1 MGARDTTPSL
11 SSICATKYPSLLLA
25 IGSFWKSC
33 SYAGKTGI
41 CLGLGAL
48 IHVVLGFS
56 FELSVDEAHYLL
68 YAKHLAWSY
77 FDHPPLVGWIQWPL
91 VLLDAS
97 TGVLRLIPQLLW
109 LISCGL
115 VYCVTGELLR
125 FLQNKASQTK
135 GPSTA
140 EVLPSI
146 GSSRFAAVLIVIA
159 APLPHVLAV
168 GLLPDSILTPLSLGL
183 LWMALR
189 WLQAERSFTLS
200 DWLITGLLLGLA
212 GLSKYTAAFTAFA
225 LLLIV
230 LCPPRKPW
238 INKPSFYLAMLLAL
252 LLISPVLYWNW
263 ANDWISF
270 KYQLAHGGG
279 SEWLFRR
286 FAAFIG
292 IQLLAFGLVY
302 TIGMYFFIKRYWAL
316 SPLVIACLLGF
327 FWIPFGIF
335 ALLSGGG
342 GLPHWTTPAWFCLAP
357 FAGIGVAS
365 AWASQQRRL
374 IRFIFILQIALCL
387 IGFGFV
393 LSGGI
398 VSSNPRNNPI
408 ADLYGWDQA
417 GKTALALSKT
427 HAVTGIAVQ
436 NWTLGSRIAW
446 YAKPTPVFI
455 LDQRQDQFDLWFGS
469 IKAGADAIAVNWSAM
484 PYALPIVGA
493 KPNLQG
499 AFTDCQALERVEIRH
514 LGRVL
519 SHFDL
524 SLCKNWVAKDPN

>member
-1 MGARDTTPSL
+1 MVA
-11 SSICATKYPSLLLA
+11 LA
-25 IGSFWKSC
+25 ITRCLNFTCVKKCLNLFSAAASYWKSC
-33 SYAGKTGI
+33 SFTGKAGI
-41 CLGLGAL
+41 CLAIAAL
-48 IHVVLGFS
+48 VHLALGFS

-91 VLLDAS
+91 VSLDAS
-97 TGVLRLIPQLLW
+97 TGVLRLVPELLW
-109 LISCGL
+109 IISCAL
-115 VYCVTGELLR
+115 VYIVTSQLQR
-125 FLQNKASQTK
+125 FLQSKASIGT
-135 GPSTA
+135 PA
-140 EVLPSI
+140 FPPI
-146 GSSRFAAVLIVIA
+146 GSSSFAAVLLVIA
-159 APLPHVLAV
+159 APLPHVLSV

-183 LWMALR
+183 FWMALR
-189 WLQAERSFTLS
+189 WMQAGRNFTLR
-200 DWLITGLLLGLA
+200 DWLITGILLGLA

-225 LLLIV
+225 LLLVV

-238 INKPSFYLAMLLAL
+238 INQAGFYLAVLLAL

-270 KYQLAHGGG
+270 KYQLAHGSGG
-279 SEWLFRR
+279 EWLFRR
-286 FAAFIG
+286 FAGFMG
-292 IQLLAFGLVY
+292 LQLVAFGLLFAV
-302 TIGMYFFIKRYWAL
+302 GMVFFLRRYWAK
-316 SPLVIACLLGF
+316 SPAALVCLLGF

-335 ALLSGGG
+335 AWLSGGG

-357 FAGIGVAS
+357 FAGIGIAS
-365 AWASQQRRL
+365 AWATQQRQL
-374 IRFIFILQIALCL
+374 IRFIFIFQIALCL
-387 IGFGFV
+387 IGFAFV

-427 HAVTGIAVQ
+427 HSVAGIAVQ

-446 YAKPTPVFI
+446 YARPSPVFI

-469 IKAGADAIAVNWSAM
+469 LKPGSDVIAVNWSAM
-484 PYALPIVGA
+484 PYALPVKGA
-493 KPNLQG
+493 QPHLQG
-499 AFTDCQALERVEIRH
+499 AFTECQALERVEVRH

-519 SHFDL
+519 SHFDF
-524 SLCKNWVAKDPN
+524 SLCKNWMAKDPN